1 MKKFGFLWGTLLLI
15 VLIVAYCTTLTIFIS
30 EWFIILAVV
39 CVAFSVKLMSLSFLE
54 AQLLQ
59 RRQKYEL
66 MVTLHKFGYLFLLI
80 TFGCVLFI
88 AKNPA
93 EHHIISTTIGIGCF
107 CNYILSHALRNILGS
122 WWQTKHKKTLP
133 IYGIFNELAEKSSLV
148 FHNFYFIVIMLQL

>member
-15 VLIVAYCTTLTIFIS
+15 VLIVGYCAALTIFVS

-80 TFGCVLFI
+80 AFGCVLFI

-93 EHHIISTTIGIGCF
+93 EHHIISTAIGIGCF

-122 WWQTKHKKTLP
+122 WWQTKRKKTLP
-133 IYGIFNELAEKSSLV
+133 VYGTFDRLAEVPSLV
-148 FHNFYFIVIMLQL
+148 FRNNYLRCVMLQL